1 MRICPVWEIEDHGH
15 CEPDS
20 DHAQTVAYMVDNGVS
35 ASFTPDAKLVEEG
48 LVVFQVM
55 SVQGDLAFTGTFAVA
70 DHEPSPAPS
79 AKPSPKPTMS
89 DPSAAPT
96 LTPTARGLHVAVS
109 SRSWIYQETETITVE
124 YTGAPLL
131 DDDLT
136 CYADIIIID
145 ADTEA
150 YGKTVVTGAEM
161 VDCKISLTVTVPADV
176 YGKVKFRATEY
187 GAGPDRARVH
197 AARRRHGCF

>member
-70 DHEPSPAPS
+70 DHEPSP
-79 AKPSPKPTMS
+79 
-89 DPSAAPT
+89 APT